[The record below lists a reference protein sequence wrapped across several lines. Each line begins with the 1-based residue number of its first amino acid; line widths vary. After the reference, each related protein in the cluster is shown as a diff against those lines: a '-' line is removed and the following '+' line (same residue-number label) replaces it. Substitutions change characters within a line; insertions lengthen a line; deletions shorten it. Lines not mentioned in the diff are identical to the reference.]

1 MCASSN
7 SGDNATQVQGH
18 NVFDV
23 SGTIHVYNI
32 IGSKGVPRSKEVSV
46 SSVLSRDVQLNCGRY
61 VYAYTCLSL
70 SRFIAHALN
79 IPTA

>member
-23 SGTIHVYNI
+23 SGTIHVYNNII

-46 SSVLSRDVQLNCGRY
+46 SSVLS
-61 VYAYTCLSL
+61 
-70 SRFIAHALN
+70 
-79 IPTA
+79 